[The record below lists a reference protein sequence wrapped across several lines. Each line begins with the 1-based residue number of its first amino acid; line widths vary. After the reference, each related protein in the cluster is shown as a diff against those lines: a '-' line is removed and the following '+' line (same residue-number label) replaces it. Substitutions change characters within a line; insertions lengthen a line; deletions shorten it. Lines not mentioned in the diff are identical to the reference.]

1 MRLPRT
7 ALSVLLFVTTARGQG
22 DPSLPLVPVPPIV
35 TPLHI
40 GRLGDIG
47 GPGDDRSALSPV
59 LWSTPLRLTLM
70 SDLVPIG
77 RFFPECEPLGDPS
90 GNSIQGFALQ
100 RSAFLRLTPAL
111 TLHGFSSAGCPVDA
125 AAGGGVTQTI
135 ELRSHLWLVASAGM
149 YVQPAIPGLRPAWIE
164 STAGIDLAKQRDDN
178 GNALWMGVGAASR
191 APRGVR
197 LRFGGSF

>member
-1 MRLPRT
+1 MRLTRT
-7 ALSVLLFVTTARGQG
+7 ALSLLLFATTAHGQG

-47 GPGDDRSALSPV
+47 GAGDDRGALSPA

-77 RFFPECEPLGDPS
+77 QFFSGCESLGDPS
-90 GNSIQGFALQ
+90 GNSIQGFAVQ

-111 TLHGFSSAGCPVDA
+111 TLQGFSSAGCPVDA
-125 AAGGGVTQTI
+125 VAGGGITQTI
-135 ELRSHLWLVASAGM
+135 PLRSHLWLVASAGM
-149 YVQPAIPGLRPAWIE
+149 DVQPAITGLRPAWIE
-164 STAGIDLAKQRDDN
+164 STAGIDLAKQRDD
-178 GNALWMGVGAASR
+178 GNALWMGLGAASR